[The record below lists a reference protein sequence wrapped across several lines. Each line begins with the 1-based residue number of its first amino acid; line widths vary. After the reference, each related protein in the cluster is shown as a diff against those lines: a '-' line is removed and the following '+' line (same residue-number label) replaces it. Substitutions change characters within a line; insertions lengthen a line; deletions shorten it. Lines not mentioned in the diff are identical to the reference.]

1 MSKIRSARSPMLC
14 VLAIFP
20 LGGCNLAPTYVRPAL
35 PVPASLPADAS
46 PPLGESPQP
55 PLAEVGWQ
63 DFFTDARL
71 RRVID
76 QALNNNRD
84 MRVAVDRVEQ
94 ARALNSGQRADL
106 LPNVGAGGSGTLQ
119 RVTRDQA
126 ALYGGGR
133 PPGSWSAGAE
143 ECGGGKGGGGTW

>member
-1 MSKIRSARSPMLC
+1 MSSRIPMLC

-20 LGGCNLAPTYVRPAL
+20 RGGCNLAPTYVRPAL

-76 QALNNNRD
+76 QALTNNRD
-84 MRVAVDRVEQ
+84 LRVAVARVEQ
-94 ARALNSGQRADL
+94 ARARYRVQRADL
-106 LPNVGAGGSGTLQ
+106 LPTVDAGGRGTLQ
-119 RVTRDQA
+119 RGSRDQA
-126 ALYGGGR
+126 GLLRGAR
-133 PPGSWSAGAE
+133 PPAGWSAAQ
-143 ECGGGKGGGGTW
+143 